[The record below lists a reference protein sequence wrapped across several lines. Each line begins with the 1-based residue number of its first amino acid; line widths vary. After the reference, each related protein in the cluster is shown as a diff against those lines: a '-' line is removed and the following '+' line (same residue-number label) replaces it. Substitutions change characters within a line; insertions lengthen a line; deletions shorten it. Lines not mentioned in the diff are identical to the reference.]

1 MHPNCRQA
9 VNARAAQ
16 AGRQPLTDAEV
27 RRIDDT
33 MGATMRRLARSDPGW
48 AGMTQ
53 DMRMTLAAEQ
63 AMADIRAEAALKLRR
78 AQLQVMKTAET
89 EARITDRMKLM
100 RVDRRDGWRGDM
112 QFVYQ
117 QIDAIKR
124 TYAAQLGDL
133 FAAADSGDGATL
145 GRRMLMILFDAQNPA
160 MTRDLALEV
169 FAKGQGGT
177 GNKLAQAGAKAWLEV
192 SDAMRQ
198 RFNAAGGDVGQ
209 LAYGYLPTGH
219 DPVAIIKAGREAWA
233 KATLPR
239 LNRDYYRREDGSL
252 MDDAEV
258 LDVLR
263 YSFDSI
269 VTDGA
274 NKTAP
279 GQFRGSGS
287 RANRGSDSRV
297 LHFKDGEEYLAYH
310 QQFGSG
316 SMYDAMIGHI
326 AGLSRDIGLLEHY
339 GPNPEAQ
346 ARLQIDLV
354 ERTDGQRM
362 GGVQQ
367 LADSFAGPEALWNV
381 LSGKSGMPVGPR
393 LAQAGMHLRN
403 VQVFSKLAGA
413 VLSSITDLGTYA
425 ITVRANNLPW
435 FEAIANLKNANAA
448 EMRAFLDSQGYI
460 AESYISDF
468 ARWSGDHMGNNWSG
482 NVAAATMRLSLMNLW
497 TDSGRRAYQLT
508 HAQALARM
516 QGTAWD
522 ALDAGDRFRLERAGF
537 TAEDWAIV
545 QQAKPEI
552 GPNGM
557 PFLTPQALAASGD
570 PGAARVA
577 EKVVAHVVSES
588 EMAILNPDLRT
599 RAIATGGGAQSGTAG
614 GEIARAVMQFKSF
627 PIAMLSRHWGRLLE
641 TPDHAGAP
649 TSSDRLAYGAAL
661 LITGTLLGAMAFQIK
676 QVTQGKDPVDM
687 TTGKFWAQAAAQ
699 GGGLGFVGD
708 LLLTNTVDDRSRTDT
723 LFRML
728 GPSAGTLADVY
739 SLLKINA
746 DQFIA
751 GEETHAGAEWLRFT
765 RSHAPLV
772 NLWYARTALNRAVLD
787 GWQESLSP
795 GYLARIENLHRKQW
809 RGEYWWEPGES
820 SPDRAPSF
828 EAMAGQ

>member
-1 MHPNCRQA
+1 MHPKCRTA
-9 VNARAAQ
+9 VNAKAAE

-27 RRIDDT
+27 RRIDDA
-33 MGATMRRLARSDPGW
+33 MSATMRRLARTEPGW

-53 DMRMTLAAEQ
+53 DMRMQRAAEE
-63 AMADIRAEAALKLRR
+63 AMANIRAEAALKVRR

-89 EARITDRMKLM
+89 EARIADRMALM

-124 TYAAQLGDL
+124 GYAAQLADL
-133 FAAADSGDGATL
+133 FAAAESGDGATL
-145 GRRMLMILFDAQNPA
+145 GRRALMFLFDAQNPA

-169 FAKGQGGT
+169 FAKGDGKT
-177 GNKLAQAGAKAWLEV
+177 GNKLAQAGARAWLEV
-192 SDAMRQ
+192 AEAMRQ

-252 MDDAEV
+252 MNDAEV

-263 YSFDSI
+263 YSYDSI

-279 GQFRGSGS
+279 GQFRGSGA

-326 AGLSRDIGLLEHY
+326 GGLSRDIGLLEHY

-393 LAQAGMHLRN
+393 FAQAGMHLRN

-413 VLSSITDLGTYA
+413 VLSSITDIGTYA
-425 ITVRANNLPW
+425 ITVHANRLPW
-435 FEAIANLKNANAA
+435 FEAIANIKNANTA
-448 EMRAFLDSQGYI
+448 EMRAFLDAQGYI

-545 QQAKPEI
+545 QRATPEI

-577 EKVVAHVVSES
+577 EKIIGHVVSES

-599 RAIATGGGAQSGTAG
+599 RAIATGGGAQTGTAG
-614 GEIARAVMQFKSF
+614 GEIARSVMQFKSF

-641 TPDHAGAP
+641 APDHAGAP
-649 TSSDRLAYGAAL
+649 TPTERIVVGAAL

-687 TTGKFWAQAAAQ
+687 TNGKFLAQAAAQ

-708 LLLTNTVDDRSRTDT
+708 LLLTNTAQERGRLDT
-723 LFRML
+723 LARML
-728 GPSAGTLADVY
+728 GPSFGSLADIMELTKGNIDE
-739 SLLKINA
+739 SLEGR
-746 DQFIA
+746 DP
-751 GEETHAGAEWLRFT
+751 HAGAEALRFV

-795 GYLARIENLHRKQW
+795 GYLSRIENLHRKQW
-809 RGEYWWEPGES
+809 GGDFWWEPGEAI
-820 SPDRAPSF
+820 PDRAP
-828 EAMAGQ
+828 EYTTR